1 MNKLDEMLLGA
12 IRKDFLEAI
21 DMAIR
26 ESVYGKTQQWDGW
39 PGSINIAKNV
49 FAAIEAYME

>member
-1 MNKLDEMLLGA
+1 MNKLDEMLLLA

-21 DMAIR
+21 D
-26 ESVYGKTQQWDGW
+26 
-39 PGSINIAKNV
+39 IAKNV